1 MGSQLGHG
9 QRIGQPSLKHK
20 MKVFVTLTLLALWWP
35 WSWGGR
41 SPSASLTRRTWTSTA
56 GAGASLA
63 LRPRLSAGDRATAAW
78 DRTSAP
84 NTIASKGGMAAP
96 SALGRA
102 TDRTSTPQ
110 KMPSSC
116 YFVKDCNVTLYI
128 LLSMPL

>member
-1 MGSQLGHG
+1 M
-9 QRIGQPSLKHK
+9 
-20 MKVFVTLTLLALWWP
+20 
-35 WSWGGR
+35 
-41 SPSASLTRRTWTSTA
+41 
-56 GAGASLA
+56 A
-63 LRPRLSAGDRATAAW
+63 LRPRLSAGITVKSFWDAKVRFVAGDQATAVWA
-78 DRTSAP
+78 RTSAP